1 MDLLQQ
7 AQYQLWAELKYFDL
21 LKKVPE
27 QTFVNHIPGFP
38 RSLQE
43 IYIHR
48 YEFCC
53 VWYQSILSPKSVAT
67 TPDFASMSKSD
78 FIAEVIRIF
87 ETIIQ
92 YIKNYDTNHLRLAV
106 EGLKKPFDVTSDEI
120 LYNIFNHLTFHRC
133 EISLVLK
140 KLGFEIPE
148 TDYNPYLFETR
159 KLI

>member
-1 MDLLQQ
+1 MNLLQQ
-7 AQYQLWAELKYFDL
+7 AQYQLWAELKLFDI
-21 LKKVPE
+21 LKKVPD

-48 YEFCC
+48 YEYCC
-53 VWYQSILSPKSVAT
+53 VWYQSMLSPKSVVS
-67 TPDFASMSKSD
+67 TPEFTSMPKNE
-78 FIAEVIRIF
+78 FIAEIIRIF

-92 YIKNYDTNHLRLAV
+92 YIKTYDTTHVKLSV
-106 EGLKKPFDVTSDEI
+106 EGLKKTFEVTSDEV
-120 LYNIFNHLTFHRC
+120 LYNIFNHVTFHRC

-140 KLGFEIPE
+140 KLGYEIPDI
-148 TDYNPYLFETR
+148 DYNPYLFETR